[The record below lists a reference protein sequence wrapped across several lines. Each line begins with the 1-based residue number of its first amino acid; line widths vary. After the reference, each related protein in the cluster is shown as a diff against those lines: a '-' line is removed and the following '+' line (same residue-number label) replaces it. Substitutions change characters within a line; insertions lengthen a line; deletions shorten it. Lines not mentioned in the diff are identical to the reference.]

1 MPEIETSSNPEQE
14 DQGQPIE
21 PGELL
26 DKVKVTTKQESLNVL
41 VQFLNIGQKRGAY
54 SLEEAALIW
63 KCIKFFEE
71 K

>member
-1 MPEIETSSNPEQE
+1 MSEIEASSNPEQE

-26 DKVKVTTKQESLNVL
+26 DKVKVTSKQESLNIL
-41 VQFLNIGQKRGAY
+41 VQFLKIGQKRGAY
-54 SLEEAALIW
+54 SLEEAALIL